1 MKKVLLLTVMLIFGV
16 GYGFPATDS
25 LASIIKRLDES
36 LVNKDRY
43 VSAKQQR
50 IGDIKKQ
57 EDKAYSD
64 FARFQLCIRL
74 YDEYKSFKYD
84 SAHVYACKSLEL
96 AKRLD
101 KPEFIIEA
109 KCAITFCLLSAG
121 LYREAFEELRSISIA
136 GVSTECLKKYYW
148 MASRLSYDMADYNHT
163 MPYQDEYIKQGS
175 VYTDSLLHLLP
186 ARSAEWLYAEG
197 MRQMKEY
204 HYDEC
209 VYTFRQLLRNADLD
223 VHTRAVVTSC
233 LGWIYFMQGERED
246 AKRYLAEAAICDNE
260 SATKETTALCGL
272 AGMLYEEGD
281 IERATRYVQFSLDDA
296 NYYDARQRKIQIGDI
311 LPIIEQDRYNMMK
324 NERNAIII
332 TLIVA
337 LLAIVILLFGTWII
351 RRQMRK
357 LQEARRIIEQRNQEM
372 QLANDKLCEAN
383 AIKDEYI
390 GRTFYINAEYIN
402 KVEKL
407 YKTIDRKI
415 AARQYE
421 DLRSTLKESTL
432 NAERNSMFADFD
444 ETFLKLFPDFV
455 RQFNLLFDE
464 KDRRLPKDEK
474 SLTSEMRIFALI
486 RLGITE
492 IERIANFLDYSVYTI
507 KTYKTRVKNKSIVDN
522 DLFEQRIMEIG

>member
-1 MKKVLLLTVMLIFGV
+1 
-16 GYGFPATDS
+16 
-25 LASIIKRLDES
+25 
-36 LVNKDRY
+36 
-43 VSAKQQR
+43 
-50 IGDIKKQ
+50 
-57 EDKAYSD
+57 
-64 FARFQLCIRL
+64 
-74 YDEYKSFKYD
+74 
-84 SAHVYACKSLEL
+84 
-96 AKRLD
+96 
-101 KPEFIIEA
+101 
-109 KCAITFCLLSAG
+109 
-121 LYREAFEELRSISIA
+121 
-136 GVSTECLKKYYW
+136 
-148 MASRLSYDMADYNHT
+148 
-163 MPYQDEYIKQGS
+163 
-175 VYTDSLLHLLP
+175 
-186 ARSAEWLYAEG
+186 
-197 MRQMKEY
+197 
-204 HYDEC
+204 
-209 VYTFRQLLRNADLD
+209 
-223 VHTRAVVTSC
+223 
-233 LGWIYFMQGERED
+233 
-246 AKRYLAEAAICDNE
+246 
-260 SATKETTALCGL
+260 
-272 AGMLYEEGD
+272 
-281 IERATRYVQFSLDDA
+281 
-296 NYYDARQRKIQIGDI
+296 
-311 LPIIEQDRYNMMK
+311 
-324 NERNAIII
+324 
-332 TLIVA
+332 VA